1 MKTNQITYSILGAAY
16 KIHSEL
22 GPGLLESAYEHCLA
36 HELRESGLFVE
47 IQKPLPL
54 IYKEVHLECGYRLD
68 LFVNNNVVVEV
79 KAVEQIHDL
88 HLAQTLTYLKLV
100 KKEIGLII
108 NFNVK
113 DLKSGIKRV
122 ICSHK

>member
-1 MKTNQITYSILGAAY
+1 MTTNQLTYSILGAAY

-36 HELRESGLFVE
+36 YELKESGLFVE

-54 IYKEVHLECGYRLD
+54 TYKEVRLDCGYRLD
-68 LFVNNNVVVEV
+68 LFVNNEIVVEV
-79 KAVEQIHDL
+79 KSADAIHDL
-88 HLAQTLTYLKLV
+88 HLAQTLTYLKLL

-113 DLKSGIKRV
+113 NLKNGIKRV
-122 ICSHK
+122 IYSQH